1 MSYSVAEKN
10 ASIYNLLV
18 LINKLSHVLSLLI
31 HSGEPE
37 DIVDEGNILNS
48 YHSTVIIQTSK
59 LCANDMFS
67 ELPPFAFI
75 IVIIIII
82 IIIIIICFCIYPLEC
97 A

>member
-1 MSYSVAEKN
+1 M
-10 ASIYNLLV
+10 
-18 LINKLSHVLSLLI
+18 LSLLI

-37 DIVDEGNILNS
+37 DIADEG
-48 YHSTVIIQTSK
+48 IIQTSK
-59 LCANDMFS
+59 LCANHMFS

-82 IIIIIICFCIYPLEC
+82 IIICFGIYPLEC